1 MKNTMNYFVSIP
13 QDYIWSPLKVNCT
26 WLGQFNKT
34 WISPGIFME
43 LSTVSFWDLIF
54 CYLLSNN
61 RFTYKGLFWI
71 VFWARGRKLWIQERG
86 KSGMK
91 IGVEENLYPG
101 SRYI

>member
-1 MKNTMNYFVSIP
+1 MNYIVSIP

-34 WISPGIFME
+34 CISPGIFME
-43 LSTVSFWDLIF
+43 LSTVPFWDMIF

-71 VFWARGRKLWIQERG
+71 IFWALR
-86 KSGMK
+86 
-91 IGVEENLYPG
+91 
-101 SRYI
+101 